1 MIFISDF
8 PLWYLI
14 VIKHIQHRHS
24 CNFDLFVIVFIL
36 NTSHVYNNAQHI
48 TNKCRSYRL
57 YFTTH
62 KAYYAVSLDVWPQP
76 SQHKRLSISLSV
88 WTVSIGESALSLL
101 VLFSLRGKRKG
112 DFIYLKSLWSLF
124 TFFFFVRIESL
135 IPP

>member
-14 VIKHIQHRHS
+14 VIKHIQHRNS

-57 YFTTH
+57 HFTTH

-76 SQHKRLSISLSV
+76 SQHTRLSISLSV
-88 WTVSIGESALSLL
+88 WTVSVGGSALSLL
-101 VLFSLRGKRKG
+101 VLFSLRGKKKKEISYIWNHCDR
-112 DFIYLKSLWSLF
+112 FLLIFSLL
-124 TFFFFVRIESL
+124 E
-135 IPP
+135 

>member
-76 SQHKRLSISLSV
+76 SQHTRLSISLSV

-101 VLFSLRGKRKG
+101 VLFSLRGKKKRRFHK
-112 DFIYLKSLWSLF
+112 FEIIVIVFY
-124 TFFFFVRIESL
+124 FFFL
-135 IPP
+135 C